1 VVESVLGVAHTSEKS
16 SGGEILKYASSREPT
31 SARLAAMILEEL
43 KKRSKR
49 SRRNEMT
56 LGEAAAML
64 GCGETEVVERIDAL
78 VKEAPDSWDW
88 AIIHGRGFVA
98 VVRRYTRREA
108 ARLKKLMKRPE
119 FKQVRQLPPRAMFSA
134 REASKTL
141 NLPTS
146 EVRSWLARCVRM
158 GYLYHSVLVPS
169 RGRRMKRWRRSF

>member
-1 VVESVLGVAHTSEKS
+1 
-16 SGGEILKYASSREPT
+16 LKYASLREPT
-31 SARLAAMILEEL
+31 SIRLAAMILEEL
-43 KKRSKR
+43 KRRSKR
-49 SRRNEMT
+49 NQRGEMT

-64 GCGETEVVERIDAL
+64 GCDENQVVGKIDAL
-78 VKEAPDSWDW
+78 VKEVPDFWDW
-88 AIIHGRGFVA
+88 AIIHGEGFVA

-119 FKQVRQLPPRAMFSA
+119 FEQVRRLPPRAMFSA

-141 NLPTS
+141 NLPPR
-146 EVRSWLARCVRM
+146 EVRSWLARCARM